1 MPQSALHCSLMR
13 TLILIINGIL
23 TDPRKDNAW
32 TDNAEPWL
40 ETMIEGHVAVFR
52 YEYNATPLLR
62 RWGQSRRAD
71 RIAAIIERY
80 QLNGYRVIL
89 IGHSNGCDLIARV
102 LKTTQADQAHL
113 ISPATDESEMDVG
126 IKAGNVGLVCIY
138 GSTNDAALKY
148 GARASR
154 ILSLGLLGYG
164 SLGLRGPAYA
174 AKHVGVVE
182 DHSDDSRGHS
192 DWLRPEENLHQT
204 LRLIA
209 RNAGLKVKS

>member
-1 MPQSALHCSLMR
+1 MR

-40 ETMIEGHVAVFR
+40 ETMLEEPAVVFR

-62 RWGQSRRAD
+62 RWGQARRAR
-71 RIAAIIERY
+71 RIAEIIEWY
-80 QLNGYRVIL
+80 QMHGFRVIL

-102 LKTTQADQAHL
+102 LKTTQVDQAHL

-138 GSTNDAALKY
+138 GSANDAALKY
-148 GARASR
+148 GARLSR

-174 AKHVGVVE
+174 AEYFGIVE
-182 DHSDDSRGHS
+182 DHSDDRLGHS
-192 DWLRPEENLHQT
+192 DWIRPDKNLYET

-209 RNAGLKVKS
+209 RNAGLKVRA

>member
-1 MPQSALHCSLMR
+1 MR

-40 ETMIEGHVAVFR
+40 ETMIEGPIAVFR

-62 RWGQSRRAD
+62 RWGQAKRAKK
-71 RIAAIIERY
+71 IAEIVEHY
-80 QLNGYRVIL
+80 QRHGYRIIL

-102 LKTTQADQAHL
+102 LKTTQVDQVHL
-113 ISPATDESEMDVG
+113 ISPATDESELDVG

-148 GARASR
+148 GAKASR
-154 ILSLGLLGYG
+154 VLSLGLLGYG
-164 SLGLRGPAYA
+164 SLGLRGPAYEA
-174 AKHVGVVE
+174 ANPGIVM
-182 DHSDDSRGHS
+182 DFSDNSYGHS
-192 DWLRPEENLHQT
+192 DWIRPDKNLYDT

>member
-1 MPQSALHCSLMR
+1 MR
-13 TLILIINGIL
+13 TLIFIINGIL
-23 TDPRKDNAW
+23 TDPRRDDAW
-32 TDNAEPWL
+32 TDIAEPWL
-40 ETMIEGHVAVFR
+40 ETMIEEPVVVFR

-62 RWGQSRRAD
+62 RWGQARRAR
-71 RIAAIIERY
+71 RIAEIIDRY
-80 QLNGYRVIL
+80 QGQGYRVML
-89 IGHSNGCDLIARV
+89 VGHSNGCDLIARV
-102 LKTTQADQAHL
+102 LKKTQVDQAHL

-138 GSTNDAALKY
+138 GSTNDGALKY

-174 AKHVGVVE
+174 ARHPGIVE
-182 DHSDDSRGHS
+182 DHSDNTYGHG
-192 DWLRPEENLHQT
+192 DWISPETNLYDT

-209 RNAGLKVKS
+209 RNAGLKCRQ

>member
-1 MPQSALHCSLMR
+1 MR

-32 TDNAEPWL
+32 TDIAEPWL
-40 ETMIEGHVAVFR
+40 ETMIEDPISVFR

-62 RWGQSRRAD
+62 RWGQARRAT
-71 RIAAIIERY
+71 RISETIEIY
-80 QLNGYRVIL
+80 QRQGYRIIL
-89 IGHSNGCDLIARV
+89 VGHSNGCDLIARV
-102 LKTTQADQAHL
+102 LKTTQVDQVHL

-126 IKAGNVGLVCIY
+126 IKAGNVGMVCIY

-148 GARASR
+148 GAKASR

-164 SLGLRGPAYA
+164 SLGLRGPAYE
-174 AKHVGVVE
+174 AKFPGIVI
-182 DHSDDSRGHS
+182 DFSDNSYGHS
-192 DWLRPEENLHQT
+192 DWIRPDKNLYDT

-209 RNAGLKVKS
+209 NNAGLNIKQ